1 MSQDNSEETLKDK
14 LNATSKKLSELSK
27 KAAIATKE
35 AMGTA
40 TKTTKVAMESA
51 SKTTKEAMESASK
64 TTKEVVGKASDS
76 IQTAVVEG
84 KEKRKAKKEEK
95 IQKTKDELTS
105 DGIMDDTPAMIILP
119 QFEAETLEITN
130 EQNEHMIEIVENM
143 HRLSLRIDGI
153 DKKIKSSNNSSMT
166 TTRSRASTQLSPA
179 ADGEDGENTSR
190 ELVGTS
196 EAVTQVLHLLG
207 ATLLW
212 VIALFG
218 MTKYSESLEL
228 LISGTYPLSFAIWG
242 LGSTSWMMYVLHR
255 LSKAGSVLDLRMST
269 RIQFSLALGMFTCLG
284 LLLNEDSMTTVSNVW
299 IWGTIIASG
308 VLLGASM
315 IASAWRG
322 TKRLVSVRE
331 TIEIID

>member
-1 MSQDNSEETLKDK
+1 MSQDNSEETLRDK

-40 TKTTKVAMESA
+40 TKTTK
-51 SKTTKEAMESASK
+51 EAMESATK

-95 IQKTKDELTS
+95 IQKAKDGLTS
-105 DGIMDDTPAMIILP
+105 GGMMDDTPAMIILP

-143 HRLSLRIDGI
+143 HRLSLRIDDI
-153 DKKIKSSNNSSMT
+153 ERKIKPSKKSSMT
-166 TTRSRASTQLSPA
+166 TTGSSAIKQLST
-179 ADGEDGENTSR
+179 DEDSDITSR

-196 EAVTQVLHLLG
+196 EALTQVLHLLG

-218 MTKYSESLEL
+218 MDKYSESLEL
-228 LISGTYPLSFAIWG
+228 LIAGTYPVSFAIWG
-242 LGSTSWMMYVLHR
+242 LGSTSWMMYVLYR
-255 LSKAGSVLDLRMST
+255 LSKAGSVLDLRMAT
-269 RIQFSLALGMFTCLG
+269 RIQFSLALGIFTCLG

-308 VLLGASM
+308 ILLGASM

>member
-1 MSQDNSEETLKDK
+1 MSQNTSEETLKEK

-40 TKTTKVAMESA
+40 TKTTKIAMESA
-51 SKTTKEAMESASK
+51 SKTTKS
-64 TTKEVVGKASDS
+64 VVGKASDS

-95 IQKTKDELTS
+95 IQKTKDGLTS
-105 DGIMDDTPAMIILP
+105 DGMMDDTPAMIILP

-153 DKKIKSSNNSSMT
+153 DKKIKSSNHSSVT
-166 TTRSRASTQLSPA
+166 TTRSSAIKQFST
-179 ADGEDGENTSR
+179 DEDGGNTLR

-218 MTKYSESLEL
+218 MDKYSESLEL
-228 LISGTYPLSFAIWG
+228 LIAGTYPVSFAIWG
-242 LGSTSWMMYVLHR
+242 LGSTSWMMYVLYR
-255 LSKAGSVLDLRMST
+255 LSKAGSLLDLRMAT
-269 RIQFSLALGMFTCLG
+269 RIQFSLALGIFTCLG

>member
-27 KAAIATKE
+27 KAAIATK
-35 AMGTA
+35 
-40 TKTTKVAMESA
+40 KAMEVA
-51 SKTTKEAMESASK
+51 TKTTKEAMESASK

-95 IQKTKDELTS
+95 IQKIKEELTS
-105 DGIMDDTPAMIILP
+105 DEMMDDTPEMIMLL
-119 QFEAETLEITN
+119 QLEAETLEITN
-130 EQNEHMIEIVENM
+130 EQNEHMLEIVENM
-143 HRLSLRIDGI
+143 HRLSLRLDDIDR
-153 DKKIKSSNNSSMT
+153 KIKPSKNSSAIVT
-166 TTRSRASTQLSPA
+166 KSSASNQLST
-179 ADGEDGENTSR
+179 DEDGENTSR

>member
-1 MSQDNSEETLKDK
+1 MSQDTSEETLKEK

-51 SKTTKEAMESASK
+51 SKTTKE
-64 TTKEVVGKASDS
+64 VVGKASDS

-95 IQKTKDELTS
+95 IQKAKDGLTS
-105 DGIMDDTPAMIILP
+105 DGMMDDTPAMIILP

-153 DKKIKSSNNSSMT
+153 DKKIKFSNNSSMT
-166 TTRSRASTQLSPA
+166 TTRSRANTHLSPG

-218 MTKYSESLEL
+218 MDKYSESLEL
-228 LISGTYPLSFAIWG
+228 LIAGTYPVSFAIWG
-242 LGSTSWMMYVLHR
+242 LGSTSWMMYILHR
-255 LSKAGSVLDLRMST
+255 LSKAGSLLDLRMST
-269 RIQFSLALGMFTCLG
+269 RIQFSLALGIFTCLG

>member
-40 TKTTKVAMESA
+40 T
-51 SKTTKEAMESASK
+51 KTTKEAMESASK

-95 IQKTKDELTS
+95 IQKIKEELTS
-105 DGIMDDTPAMIILP
+105 DEMMDDTPEMIMLL
-119 QFEAETLEITN
+119 QLEAETLEITN
-130 EQNEHMIEIVENM
+130 EQNEHMLEIVENM
-143 HRLSLRIDGI
+143 HRLSLRLDDIDR
-153 DKKIKSSNNSSMT
+153 KIKPSKNSSAIVT
-166 TTRSRASTQLSPA
+166 KSSASNQLST
-179 ADGEDGENTSR
+179 DEDGENTSR

>member
-1 MSQDNSEETLKDK
+1 MSQDTSEETLKEK
-14 LNATSKKLSELSK
+14 LNATSKKLAELSK

-40 TKTTKVAMESA
+40 T
-51 SKTTKEAMESASK
+51 KTTKEAMESASK

-95 IQKTKDELTS
+95 IQKAKDGLTS
-105 DGIMDDTPAMIILP
+105 DGMMDDTPAMIILP
-119 QFEAETLEITN
+119 QFEAETLEISN

-153 DKKIKSSNNSSMT
+153 ERKIKPTNNSSMT
-166 TTRSRASTQLSPA
+166 TTRSNAISQFST
-179 ADGEDGENTSR
+179 DEENNNTSR

-218 MTKYSESLEL
+218 MDKYSESLEL
-228 LISGTYPLSFAIWG
+228 LIAGTYPVSLAIWG
-242 LGSTSWMMYVLHR
+242 LGSTSWMMYILYR

-269 RIQFSLALGMFTCLG
+269 RIQFSLALGIFTCLG

-315 IASAWRG
+315 IASAWRA

>member
-27 KAAIATKE
+27 KAAIA
-35 AMGTA
+35 
-40 TKTTKVAMESA
+40 
-51 SKTTKEAMESASK
+51 TKEAMESASK

-95 IQKTKDELTS
+95 IQKIKEELTS
-105 DGIMDDTPAMIILP
+105 DEMMDDTPEMIMLL
-119 QFEAETLEITN
+119 QLEAETLEITN
-130 EQNEHMIEIVENM
+130 EQNEHMLEIVENM
-143 HRLSLRIDGI
+143 HRLSLRLDDIDR
-153 DKKIKSSNNSSMT
+153 KIKPSKNSSAIVT
-166 TTRSRASTQLSPA
+166 KSSASNQLST
-179 ADGEDGENTSR
+179 DEDGENTSR

>member
-1 MSQDNSEETLKDK
+1 MSQNTSEETLKEK

-40 TKTTKVAMESA
+40 TKTTKIAMESA
-51 SKTTKEAMESASK
+51 SKTTKEVMESASK

-95 IQKTKDELTS
+95 IQKTKDGLTS
-105 DGIMDDTPAMIILP
+105 DGMMDDTPAMIILP

-153 DKKIKSSNNSSMT
+153 DKKIKSSNHSSVT
-166 TTRSRASTQLSPA
+166 TTRSSAIKQFST
-179 ADGEDGENTSR
+179 DEDGGNTLR

-218 MTKYSESLEL
+218 MDKYSESLEL
-228 LISGTYPLSFAIWG
+228 LIAGTYPVSFAIWG
-242 LGSTSWMMYVLHR
+242 LGSTSWMMYVLYR
-255 LSKAGSVLDLRMST
+255 LSKAGSLLDLRMST
-269 RIQFSLALGMFTCLG
+269 RIQFSLALGIFTCLG

>member
-1 MSQDNSEETLKDK
+1 MSQDTSEETLKEK

-40 TKTTKVAMESA
+40 T
-51 SKTTKEAMESASK
+51 KTTKEAMESASK

-105 DGIMDDTPAMIILP
+105 DGMMYDAPAMIILP

-153 DKKIKSSNNSSMT
+153 DKKIKSSNNSSMA
-166 TTRSRASTQLSPA
+166 TTRSNAIKQFST
-179 ADGEDGENTSR
+179 DEDGENNSR

-218 MTKYSESLEL
+218 MDKYSESLEL
-228 LISGTYPLSFAIWG
+228 LIAGTYPISFAIWG
-242 LGSTSWMMYVLHR
+242 LGSTSWMMYVLYR
-255 LSKAGSVLDLRMST
+255 FSKAGSVLDLRMST
-269 RIQFSLALGMFTCLG
+269 RIQFSLALGIFTCLG

>member
-1 MSQDNSEETLKDK
+1 MSQDNPEETLKDK

-35 AMGTA
+35 AMESA
-40 TKTTKVAMESA
+40 TKTTKS
-51 SKTTKEAMESASK
+51 
-64 TTKEVVGKASDS
+64 VVGKASDS
-76 IQTAVVEG
+76 IQNAVVEG
-84 KEKRKAKKEEK
+84 KEKRIAKKEEK

-105 DGIMDDTPAMIILP
+105 DGMMDDTPAMIILP

-153 DKKIKSSNNSSMT
+153 DKKIKSSNHSSMT
-166 TTRSRASTQLSPA
+166 TTRSSAIKQFST
-179 ADGEDGENTSR
+179 DEDGENTLR

-196 EAVTQVLHLLG
+196 EAITQVLHLLG

-218 MTKYSESLEL
+218 MDKYSESLEL
-228 LISGTYPLSFAIWG
+228 LIAGTYPVSFAIWG
-242 LGSTSWMMYVLHR
+242 LGSTSWMMYVLYR
-255 LSKAGSVLDLRMST
+255 LSKAGSLLDLRMST
-269 RIQFSLALGMFTCLG
+269 RIQFSLALGIFTCLG

-308 VLLGASM
+308 ILLGASM

>member
-1 MSQDNSEETLKDK
+1 MSQDTSEETLKEK

-40 TKTTKVAMESA
+40 T
-51 SKTTKEAMESASK
+51 KTTKEAMESASK

-95 IQKTKDELTS
+95 IQKAKDGLTS
-105 DGIMDDTPAMIILP
+105 DGMMDDTPAMIILP
-119 QFEAETLEITN
+119 QFEAETLEISN

-153 DKKIKSSNNSSMT
+153 ERKIKPTNNSSMT
-166 TTRSRASTQLSPA
+166 TTRSSAINQLST
-179 ADGEDGENTSR
+179 DEDNNNTSR

-218 MTKYSESLEL
+218 MDKYSESLEL
-228 LISGTYPLSFAIWG
+228 LIAGTYPVSLAIWG
-242 LGSTSWMMYVLHR
+242 LGSTSWMMYILYR

-269 RIQFSLALGMFTCLG
+269 RIQFSLALGIFTCLG

-315 IASAWRG
+315 IASAWRA

>member
-1 MSQDNSEETLKDK
+1 MSQNTSEETLKEK

-40 TKTTKVAMESA
+40 TKTTKVAL
-51 SKTTKEAMESASK
+51 ESASK

-95 IQKTKDELTS
+95 IQKTKDGLTS
-105 DGIMDDTPAMIILP
+105 DGMMDDTPAMIILP

-153 DKKIKSSNNSSMT
+153 DKKIKSSNHSSMT
-166 TTRSRASTQLSPA
+166 TTRSSSIKQFST
-179 ADGEDGENTSR
+179 DEDGENTLR

-218 MTKYSESLEL
+218 MDKYSESLEL
-228 LISGTYPLSFAIWG
+228 LIAGTYPVSFAIWG
-242 LGSTSWMMYVLHR
+242 LGSTSWMMYVLYR
-255 LSKAGSVLDLRMST
+255 LSKAGSLLDLRMST
-269 RIQFSLALGMFTCLG
+269 RIQFSLALGIFTCLG

>member
-1 MSQDNSEETLKDK
+1 MSQDNPEETLKDK

-51 SKTTKEAMESASK
+51 SKATKEVMESASK
-64 TTKEVVGKASDS
+64 TTKSVVGKASDS

-84 KEKRKAKKEEK
+84 KEKRIAKKEEK
-95 IQKTKDELTS
+95 IQRTKDELTS
-105 DGIMDDTPAMIILP
+105 GGMMDDTPAMIILP

-143 HRLSLRIDGI
+143 HRLSLRIDGL
-153 DKKIKSSNNSSMT
+153 DRKIKSSNNSSMT
-166 TTRSRASTQLSPA
+166 TTKSSPINQLST
-179 ADGEDGENTSR
+179 DEDSDNTSR

-196 EAVTQVLHLLG
+196 EALTQVLHLLG

-218 MTKYSESLEL
+218 MDKYSESLEL
-228 LISGTYPLSFAIWG
+228 LIVGTYPVSFAIWG
-242 LGSTSWMMYVLHR
+242 LGSTSWMMYVLYR
-255 LSKAGSVLDLRMST
+255 LSKAGSVLDLRMAT
-269 RIQFSLALGMFTCLG
+269 RVQFSLALGIFTCLG

>member
-1 MSQDNSEETLKDK
+1 MSQDTSEETLKEK
-14 LNATSKKLSELSK
+14 LNATSKKLAELSK

-40 TKTTKVAMESA
+40 T
-51 SKTTKEAMESASK
+51 KTTKEAMESASK

-95 IQKTKDELTS
+95 IQKAKDGLTS
-105 DGIMDDTPAMIILP
+105 DGMMDDTPAMIILP
-119 QFEAETLEITN
+119 QFEAETLEISN

-153 DKKIKSSNNSSMT
+153 ERKIKPTNNSSMT
-166 TTRSRASTQLSPA
+166 TTRSSAINQLST
-179 ADGEDGENTSR
+179 DEENNNTSR

-218 MTKYSESLEL
+218 MDKYSESLEL
-228 LISGTYPLSFAIWG
+228 LIAGTYPVSLAIWG
-242 LGSTSWMMYVLHR
+242 LGSTSWMMYILYR

-269 RIQFSLALGMFTCLG
+269 RIQFSLALGIFTCLG

-315 IASAWRG
+315 IASAWRA

>member
-1 MSQDNSEETLKDK
+1 MSQDTSEETLKEK

-40 TKTTKVAMESA
+40 T
-51 SKTTKEAMESASK
+51 KTTKEAMESASK

-105 DGIMDDTPAMIILP
+105 DGMMYDAPAMIILP

-153 DKKIKSSNNSSMT
+153 DKKIKSSNNSSMAT
-166 TTRSRASTQLSPA
+166 SRSNAIKQFST
-179 ADGEDGENTSR
+179 DEDGENNSR

-218 MTKYSESLEL
+218 MDKYSESLEL
-228 LISGTYPLSFAIWG
+228 LIAGTYPISFAIWG

-255 LSKAGSVLDLRMST
+255 LSKAGSILDLRMST

>member
-1 MSQDNSEETLKDK
+1 MSQDNSEETLRDK

-40 TKTTKVAMESA
+40 TKTTK
-51 SKTTKEAMESASK
+51 EAMESATK

-95 IQKTKDELTS
+95 IQKAKDGLTS
-105 DGIMDDTPAMIILP
+105 GGMMDDTPAMIILP

-143 HRLSLRIDGI
+143 HRLSLRIDDI
-153 DKKIKSSNNSSMT
+153 ERKIKPSKNSSMT
-166 TTRSRASTQLSPA
+166 TTGSSAIKQLST
-179 ADGEDGENTSR
+179 DEDSDIASR

-196 EAVTQVLHLLG
+196 EALTQVLHLLG

-218 MTKYSESLEL
+218 MDKYSESLEL
-228 LISGTYPLSFAIWG
+228 LIAGTYPVSFAIWG
-242 LGSTSWMMYVLHR
+242 LGSTSWMMYVLYR

-269 RIQFSLALGMFTCLG
+269 RIQFSLALGIFTCLG

-308 VLLGASM
+308 ILLGASM

>member
-1 MSQDNSEETLKDK
+1 MSQDTSEETLKEK
-14 LNATSKKLSELSK
+14 LNATSKKLSILSK

-51 SKTTKEAMESASK
+51 SKTTKEAMEVATK

-95 IQKTKDELTS
+95 IQRTKDELTS
-105 DGIMDDTPAMIILP
+105 DGMMDDTPAMIILP

-153 DKKIKSSNNSSMT
+153 ERKIKPSNNSSMT
-166 TTRSRASTQLSPA
+166 TTRSSAINRLST
-179 ADGEDGENTSR
+179 DENGENTSR

-218 MTKYSESLEL
+218 MDKYTESLEL
-228 LISGTYPLSFAIWG
+228 LIAGTYPISFAIWG
-242 LGSTSWMMYVLHR
+242 LGSTSWMIYVLHR

>member
-95 IQKTKDELTS
+95 IQKAKDGLTS
-105 DGIMDDTPAMIILP
+105 DGMMDDTPAMIILP

-153 DKKIKSSNNSSMT
+153 ERKIKPTNNSSMT
-166 TTRSRASTQLSPA
+166 TTRSSAINQLST
-179 ADGEDGENTSR
+179 DEDNNNTSR

-218 MTKYSESLEL
+218 MDKYSESLEL
-228 LISGTYPLSFAIWG
+228 LIAGTYPVSLAIWG
-242 LGSTSWMMYVLHR
+242 LGSTSWMMYILYR

-269 RIQFSLALGMFTCLG
+269 RIQFSLALGIFTCLG

-315 IASAWRG
+315 IASAWRA

>member
-1 MSQDNSEETLKDK
+1 MSQDTSEETLKEK

-40 TKTTKVAMESA
+40 T
-51 SKTTKEAMESASK
+51 KTTKEAMESASK

-95 IQKTKDELTS
+95 IQKAKDGLTS
-105 DGIMDDTPAMIILP
+105 DGMMDDTPAMIILP

-153 DKKIKSSNNSSMT
+153 ERKIKPTNNSSMT
-166 TTRSRASTQLSPA
+166 TTRSSAINQLST
-179 ADGEDGENTSR
+179 DEDNNNTSR

-218 MTKYSESLEL
+218 MDKYSESLEL
-228 LISGTYPLSFAIWG
+228 LIAGTYPVSFAIWG
-242 LGSTSWMMYVLHR
+242 LGSTSWMMYILYR

-269 RIQFSLALGMFTCLG
+269 RIQFSLALGIFTCLG

-315 IASAWRG
+315 IASAWRA

>member
-27 KAAIATKE
+27 KAAIA
-35 AMGTA
+35 
-40 TKTTKVAMESA
+40 
-51 SKTTKEAMESASK
+51 TKEAMESASK

-95 IQKTKDELTS
+95 IQKIKEELTS
-105 DGIMDDTPAMIILP
+105 DEMMDDTPEMIMLL
-119 QFEAETLEITN
+119 QLEAETLEITN
-130 EQNEHMIEIVENM
+130 EQNEHMLEIVENM
-143 HRLSLRIDGI
+143 HRLSLRLDDIDR
-153 DKKIKSSNNSSMT
+153 KIKPSKNSSAIVT
-166 TTRSRASTQLSPA
+166 KSSASNQLST
-179 ADGEDGENTSR
+179 DEDGENTSR

-228 LISGTYPLSFAIWG
+228 LIAGTYPLSFAIWG

>member
-1 MSQDNSEETLKDK
+1 MSQDTSEETLKEK

-51 SKTTKEAMESASK
+51 SKTTKE
-64 TTKEVVGKASDS
+64 VVGKASDS

-95 IQKTKDELTS
+95 IQKTKDGLTS
-105 DGIMDDTPAMIILP
+105 DGMMDDTPAMIILP

-153 DKKIKSSNNSSMT
+153 DKKIKSSNHSSVT
-166 TTRSRASTQLSPA
+166 TTRSSSIKQFST
-179 ADGEDGENTSR
+179 DEDGGNTLR

-218 MTKYSESLEL
+218 MDKYSESLEL
-228 LISGTYPLSFAIWG
+228 LIAGTYPVSFAIWG
-242 LGSTSWMMYVLHR
+242 LGSTSWMMYVLYR
-255 LSKAGSVLDLRMST
+255 LSKAGSLLDLRMST
-269 RIQFSLALGMFTCLG
+269 RIQFSLALGIFTCLG